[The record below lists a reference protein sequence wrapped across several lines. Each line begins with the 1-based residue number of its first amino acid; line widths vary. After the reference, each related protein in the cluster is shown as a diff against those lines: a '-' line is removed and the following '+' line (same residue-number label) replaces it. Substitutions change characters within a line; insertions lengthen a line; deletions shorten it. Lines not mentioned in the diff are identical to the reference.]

1 MFTKKKQFFA
11 LILSLVGICL
21 CFMIT
26 VVNQKYNGM
35 EAVITLKRP
44 QPPASSILEQKES
57 SAYNSRLQRKD
68 LPEISSD
75 IQPKEPLESL
85 SLASVPMA
93 ITPKDI
99 HQNTTD
105 SNFRI
110 HNRRDILD
118 FIHKQCK
125 KYGKLTVNSGEAKWP
140 RRMVIAKNWREHKLI
155 YASNPKTGS
164 TSFKK
169 WVSRMQGNNNTYDE
183 IKHVHQLGRY
193 GNVQELFDD
202 ATERLGHQ
210 V

>member
-35 EAVITLKRP
+35 EAAITLKRP
-44 QPPASSILEQKES
+44 KPQASFILEQKES
-57 SAYNSRLQRKD
+57 SAYNSRLQQKD
-68 LPEISSD
+68 PPELSSD
-75 IQPKEPLESL
+75 IQPKEPLESS
-85 SLASVPMA
+85 SLASVPIA
-93 ITPKDI
+93 KTPKDI
-99 HQNTTD
+99 NQNITD

-118 FIHKQCK
+118 FIHRQCK
-125 KYGKLTVNSGEAKWP
+125 KYGKLTVNPGEAKWP
-140 RRMVIAKNWREHKLI
+140 RRMVIAKNWKEHKLI